1 MNEVCGKYAPLGEES
16 GDPHQYNT
24 LSEDDVAKV
33 SLGVEI
39 NGFTS
44 LVGHTIVVSEKN
56 IK

>member
-39 NGFTS
+39 NGFAS
-44 LVGHTIVVSEKN
+44 LVGHTIVVSEKK